1 MADPTSF
8 DDYPFTAF
16 RFEVLLLVAQPD
28 QVGLGSPLCAGQ
40 FSDCDGLEMTME
52 PKTVKEGGN
61 NLEQIHL
68 PGRVSY
74 GQLTLKRG
82 MTANLDLWKWFTV
95 AAGGGFKANQQAT
108 ENKRGLLAVGQVTM
122 FDNGGRPKL
131 RFMLTGCLPV
141 KIKGATLSAK
151 DGQVAIEE
159 MQIAYRTLAVKNA

>member
-1 MADPTSF
+1 VADPTSF
-8 DDYPFTAF
+8 ENYPFTSF
-16 RFEVLLLVAQPD
+16 RFEVQLLVAQPD
-28 QVGLGSPLCAGQ
+28 QAKLGSPLCAGQ

-68 PGRVSY
+68 PGQVSY

-82 MTANLDLWKWFTV
+82 MTANLDMWKWFV
-95 AAGGGFKANQQAT
+95 AAAGGLNPGQTK
-108 ENKRGLLAVGQVTM
+108 NKRGLLALGQVTM

-131 RFMLTGCLPV
+131 RFTLTGCLPV
-141 KIKGATLSAK
+141 KIKGAALNAK

-159 MQIAYRTLAVKNA
+159 AQIAYRSLTVKPA

>member
-8 DDYPFTAF
+8 EDYPFTAF
-16 RFEVLLLVAQPD
+16 RFEVQLLVAQPD
-28 QVGLGSPLCAGQ
+28 QVGLGSPLCSGQ

-61 NLEQIHL
+61 NIEQIQL

-74 GQLTLKRG
+74 GQLSLKRG
-82 MTANLDLWKWFTV
+82 MTANLDLWKWFV
-95 AAGGGFKANQQAT
+95 AAAGGLNPDQT
-108 ENKRGLLAVGQVTM
+108 ENKRGLLALGQVTM

-131 RFMLTGCLPV
+131 RFTLTGCLPV

-151 DGQVAIEE
+151 EGQVAIEE
-159 MQIAYRTLAVKNA
+159 AQIAYRTLTVKNA